1 MPSEFDLGGRQVWP
15 TMIFFRKWRDH
26 PAEAPA
32 VIEHLRHLRET
43 SGKNIASGVAP
54 QAKSAYGL
62 FETDFDLFKSEHP
75 GIRKLCDWVTQTVA
89 QAVSVANGGRFKP
102 EQIRVE
108 IPEAWSHVTNDGG
121 YHDAHYHGEC
131 SWCGIYYLQ
140 AGNAASAG
148 TSGAGNGVS
157 RFYSPINSGGL
168 LKDVGNAYLSS
179 NRIDITP
186 TDGTLLLFPSYL
198 LHSGLPYR
206 GEQDRVV
213 IAFNSRSYLL

>member
-1 MPSEFDLGGRQVWP
+1 MF
-15 TMIFFRKWRDH
+15 FFRKWQDH
-26 PAEAPA
+26 PAEAPGVVA
-32 VIEHLRHLRET
+32 HLRELRES

-62 FETDFDLFKSEHP
+62 FETDFDLFQDPHP
-75 GIRKLCDWVTQTVA
+75 GIRKLAAWVAQSVA

-102 EQIRVE
+102 EQLRVE

-140 AGNAASAG
+140 AGNASAAG
-148 TSGAGNGVS
+148 PSGAGNGVS

-186 TDGTLLLFPSYL
+186 TDGTLLLFPSYI
-198 LHSGLPYR
+198 LHSGLPYK
-206 GEQDRVV
+206 GQTDRVV